1 MKKKLYITGLYS
13 EMTTSLER
21 SKFRHAKRRAEKL
34 GFEVV
39 LPNTGLA
46 RFPTPEAQMVDAI
59 FEASQCD
66 AVGMLPDFIKS
77 EIAMM
82 IRKISID
89 NRVPVYYFGHDGLLY
104 PNLLV

>member
-21 SKFRHAKRRAEKL
+21 AKFRHAKRRAEKL
-34 GFEVV
+34 GFDVV

-46 RFPTPEAQMVDAI
+46 RFSTPEAQVVDAI
-59 FEASQCD
+59 FEASKCD
-66 AVGMLPDFIKS
+66 AVAMLPDFIQSDVAK
-77 EIAMM
+77 MV
-82 IRKISID
+82 RTVSID
-89 NRVPVYYFGHDGLLY
+89 NRKPVYYFGHDGLLY